1 MVTVTAMVML
11 MVRVT
16 VTGIAD
22 DYSHILAIADDY
34 SHILASCHG
43 LGLGYACID
52 ALLALAC
59 ESIDERHLQECH
71 RPPQPIWVELRLR
84 TSVRLREG
92 EGQREA

>member
-1 MVTVTAMVML
+1 MKAVGLVTVTAMVIL

-16 VTGIAD
+16 VTAIPD
-22 DYSHILAIADDY
+22 DYSQ
-34 SHILASCHG
+34 ILASCHG